1 VLSVL
6 TAKKITIIKIF
17 LKKEYIK
24 LTKYTILFLI
34 MVKYIIL
41 NKILLFTNKF
51 VSIFYKIELFKIDNA
66 QLEKDHLIKKLFKI
80 LD

>member
-34 MVKYIIL
+34 MEKYIIL

>member
-1 VLSVL
+1 MLSVL

-34 MVKYIIL
+34 MEKYIIL